1 MKPIELFLKYPNLFY
16 SGLAAEARTISL
28 VETQELGRVFTTHET
43 NYTPID
49 GIFLSWGTSGEPRGG
64 GYYYRRQDKA
74 NIVTRKITNFKN
86 FGTGNNSYSFTISD
100 QIKIKYGKSTW
111 SYSTDNS
118 ANFAILAANDVANVA
133 YLSAIPELKESFGLF
148 ARETANW
155 WDGHR
160 NPNVRNNAPQRLV
173 DVTDIISNSAAEQ
186 ACKNLDK
193 LSDPTLLN
201 QTKREIQTHKIIGF
215 FENGTPHIYRTRT
228 DQDPITTE
236 FSNDWIVEET
246 SKPTTIRSWKAN
258 KSQNHHVEL
267 GNEALPVRVITPF
280 KRAPFDVHLE
290 MGTLEDFDIRFH
302 AHFTWIAGKFNADA
316 KITSRMNE
324 YTRKSQKTVTTV
336 KKRMFLPVITGIVME
351 LCPKVKTGTHH
362 LYEWHDQQW
371 SDDQQLGMKMNS
383 EESNPYNF
391 EEITRVRDATKK
403 RAIKGAY
410 RGGYQGISKLSYN
423 GKLIMNNVMESGLS
437 AIAKGPPIT
446 SYKLD
451 IPKRMPLSLEDFKK
465 IERPKVDIKPIEI
478 GHLRF
483 YRLSTPP
490 KRHITADILSDLLLP
505 SMPELLIA
513 TDSHIRVTQ
522 ADNFVGGEHC
532 SGKCCR
538 WNGVAEKGRIDSE
551 LPPGLYLV
559 NRHEKCALG
568 HDPGR
573 TEYTSGFGD
582 ISNETITVR
591 RLLSQL
597 KVSYD
602 QFRANMV
609 SNNQTD
615 VLTPM
620 TESDN
625 SAFFGRL

>member
-1 MKPIELFLKYPNLFY
+1 MFLKYPNLFY
-16 SGLAAEARTISL
+16 SGVARNARTISL
-28 VETQELGRVFTTHET
+28 VQTEELGRVFTTHET

-49 GIFLSWGTSGEPRGG
+49 GIFLSWGTSGEPTGG
-64 GYYYRRQDKA
+64 RYYYGRQDKA
-74 NIVTRKITNFKN
+74 NIVTRKITDFKN
-86 FGTGNNSYSFTISD
+86 FGTGNNSYSFKISD
-100 QIKIKYGKSTW
+100 QINIKYGKSSWT
-111 SYSTDNS
+111 YTEDNS
-118 ANFAILAANDVANVA
+118 ASFAALAANDEANVA

-160 NPNVRNNAPQRLV
+160 NPNLRNNAPQRLV
-173 DVTDIISNSAAEQ
+173 DVTKFISESAAEQ

-201 QTKREIQTHKIIGF
+201 QTKREIQTHKLIEF
-215 FENGTPHIYRTRT
+215 LDMPHIYCARREG
-228 DQDPITTE
+228 DPEITTA
-236 FSNDWIVEET
+236 FSTDWTLEQT
-246 SKPTTIRSWKAN
+246 SNPTTIRSWKAKN
-258 KSQNHHVEL
+258 RDSKDV
-267 GNEALPVRVITPF
+267 GNEPLPVRVVKPF
-280 KRAPFDVHLE
+280 KKPEFDVHLE
-290 MGTLEDFDIRFH
+290 VGTLEDFDIRFH
-302 AHFTWIAGKFNADA
+302 AHFTWTAGKFNTDA
-316 KITSRMNE
+316 KVSSRRNQ
-324 YTRKSQKTVTTV
+324 YTRKQQKYVEST
-336 KKRMFLPVITGIVME
+336 KNRMFLPVITGIVME
-351 LCPKVKTGTHH
+351 LCPKVQTGNHRY
-362 LYEWHDQQW
+362 YEWDDQQW
-371 SDDQQLGMKMNS
+371 SDGQELAVAP
-383 EESNPYNF
+383 EESNPYHL
-391 EEITRVRDATKK
+391 EELERVRDATKK

-410 RGGYQGISKLSYN
+410 RGGYQGISKLTYN
-423 GKLIMNNVMESGLS
+423 GRLLINSVIESGLS

-446 SYKLD
+446 SYNLD
-451 IPKRMPLSLEDFKK
+451 TPKRMPLSLEDFKK

-513 TDSHIRVTQ
+513 TDSHIRITQ
-522 ADNFVGGEHC
+522 ADNYVDGEHC
-532 SGKCCR
+532 SGRCGK
-538 WNGVAEKGRIDSE
+538 WPELGVTKSRIDSE

-573 TEYTSGFGD
+573 AEYTSGFGD
-582 ISNETITVR
+582 IANETITVR

-602 QFRANMV
+602 QFRANMI